1 MKHRTVRRGTVG
13 CVASEVAAV
22 WRMCICWMC
31 QFLGQGVISVLH
43 CIVRSSAQLL
53 RNGGPAVTK
62 LLLGFQ
68 KDSVLFKTPSGS
80 LGLYTEFVDPPPA
93 ALFTPF
99 GFHYV
104 RQHRPLLGPVCFYP
118 LLQHLVFLLGPYQ
131 GCAGTFLAIFHHWF
145 FGLHARVCRILSVF
159 VATRCWVRPGVYGS
173 LPDLFNRC
181 NSGNDQ
187 RGCASVSPR

>member
-1 MKHRTVRRGTVG
+1 
-13 CVASEVAAV
+13 
-22 WRMCICWMC
+22 MCICWMC
-31 QFLGQGVISVLH
+31 PFLGQGVISVLH
-43 CIVRSSAQLL
+43 RIVRSSAQLL
-53 RNGGPAVTK
+53 RNGGPAVPK

-104 RQHRPLLGPVCFYP
+104 RQHGPLLGPVCFYP
-118 LLQHLVFLLGPYQ
+118 LLQHLIFLLGPYQ
-131 GCAGTFLAIFHHWF
+131 GCAGTFLAILHHQF
-145 FGLHARVCRILSVF
+145 FGLHAYARSLHSLF
-159 VATRCWVRPGVYGS
+159 AASKCWVRPGVNGS
-173 LPDLFNRC
+173 HLDLSNRC
-181 NSGNDQ
+181 DSGNDQ